1 MNTLTRFGLLCSL
14 MLIAS
19 VAWFGCGSKLAEQP
33 PTPAQPAETPAAA
46 QPASPAAAE
55 VAAPSGNV
63 GEEEKASV
71 AVEQAQPS
79 EEKGEEEIAS
89 TSQETEWV
97 SLFNGEDLTGWRNA
111 RDPSGDITWTVE
123 DGAMTNVEHG
133 HDIATVDFFKDFDLR
148 LEYKT
153 VPGGNSGVYLRGR
166 IEIQVLDSFNEP
178 EPGTGSDGAVYGQFP
193 PLVKASKPAGEW
205 NLLEVTLIGNKL
217 TAKLNGQVIH
227 DNREITQ
234 VTGGALPGG
243 VEDPGPL
250 MLQGDH
256 GKVWYRHIEIRPIA
270 TRAAE

>member
-1 MNTLTRFGLLCSL
+1 MNTLSRFGLVCCL
-14 MLIAS
+14 MVIAS
-19 VAWFGCGSKLAEQP
+19 VAWFGCESKVAEQP
-33 PTPAQPAETPAAA
+33 PTPAQRAETPAAA
-46 QPASPAAAE
+46 QPASPAAPE
-55 VAAPSGNV
+55 VAAPSGNA
-63 GEEEKASV
+63 GEGEKAPM
-71 AVEQAQPS
+71 AVEQAQAP

-205 NLLEVTLIGNKL
+205 NLLEVTLVGNKL